1 MMSLTAYRKSDSRIL
16 IDPDGT
22 ELPIVTV
29 AAGDFARQIS
39 QELNI
44 GGHVQKLTWLAGSFF
59 YDEHGDGPVEITL
72 FGPGVQRRPFS
83 TVDTWAWALFGQATY
98 AITGRVSVTAGV
110 RYSDEQKDVHNTGG
124 VYRLGTDVL
133 AVPGSFYDFVES
145 VTYHAW
151 TPRVSVQLGISRDTF
166 LYGSAA
172 RGFKSGG
179 LNVTAPRPGSAYLP
193 EFAWTYEI
201 GIKRTMAHE
210 RVRLN
215 AAMFYNDYSNLQV
228 QTFVAPGVTAISNA
242 AASTIK
248 GAEIETAAAAWR
260 GLQLAGHLAWLD
272 AKYDRYDAVGPGDVR
287 GDASGHRLN
296 NAPAWSGSAS
306 TLYEAAPAEGWHV
319 FARGDLQWQSRAFFT
334 PFNTGLESQAPY
346 GLLHLRAGLRPSSR
360 RWEFSVYVRNVGNH
374 EYVTGASFPNAGFPA
389 VTARPGDPRLWGTEF
404 TFHP

>member
-1 MMSLTAYRKSDSRIL
+1 
-16 IDPDGT
+16 
-22 ELPIVTV
+22 
-29 AAGDFARQIS
+29 
-39 QELNI
+39 
-44 GGHVQKLTWLAGSFF
+44 
-59 YDEHGDGPVEITL
+59 
-72 FGPGVQRRPFS
+72 
-83 TVDTWAWALFGQATY
+83 
-98 AITGRVSVTAGV
+98 
-110 RYSDEQKDVHNTGG
+110 
-124 VYRLGTDVL
+124 VL
-133 AVPGSFYDFVES
+133 AAPGSFYDFVES

-151 TPRVSVQLGISRDTF
+151 TPRVSAQLRIARDTF

-179 LNVTAPRPGSAYLP
+179 LNVTASTPGSAYLP

-228 QTFVAPGVTAISNA
+228 QTFVEAGVTRISNA
-242 AASTIK
+242 AVSTIK

-306 TLYEAAPAEGWHV
+306 TLY
-319 FARGDLQWQSRAFFT
+319 T
-334 PFNTGLESQAPY
+334 P
-346 GLLHLRAGLRPSSR
+346 RWKKAGTCLSAVTCSGRVAPSSR
-360 RWEFSVYVRNVGNH
+360 HSTLTSSRRRPTGCYICAPVSGLPAGDGSSRCTCATSV
-374 EYVTGASFPNAGFPA
+374 T
-389 VTARPGDPRLWGTEF
+389 TDT
-404 TFHP
+404 